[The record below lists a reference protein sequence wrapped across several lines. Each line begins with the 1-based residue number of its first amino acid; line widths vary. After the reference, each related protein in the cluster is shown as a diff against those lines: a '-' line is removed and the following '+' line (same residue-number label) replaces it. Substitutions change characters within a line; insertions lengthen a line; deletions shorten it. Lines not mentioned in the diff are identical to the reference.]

1 MSINNISIAVSAD
14 FFTAFAQI
22 PKRQQT
28 KVLEF
33 VNKFRTDPRSSGINY
48 EKINVARDKNLRSV
62 RIDNTYRGIVMKP
75 ETGNV
80 YLLLWVDHHDKAYEW
95 AKDRRCEI
103 NPETGCIQ
111 VYVVDETLTPAE
123 TPAVEQSYLFAGI
136 RDREFLRLG
145 VPNPLLEQV
154 KKISSIEN
162 LDLMKHSLPV
172 DCFEALTFLAQ
183 GDPLEDVL
191 TLIDSYSVTAQNVN
205 TDDYAAALL
214 NPISLQKFSVDPSE
228 QELEAMLR
236 APLEKWRV
244 FLHPSQR
251 SLVERDW
258 NGPVRL
264 LGGAGT
270 GKTVVALH
278 RAKWLA
284 EHKCNDGDRILL
296 TTFTKNLAADIESNL
311 KTICSRRALER
322 IQVVNLDKWVNDFL
336 RQNDF
341 HFEIDYGTRTNPLW
355 DQAFEALPPEA
366 TERFSHSFFREEWEA
381 IIQPEGITTLADYF
395 KISRAGRG
403 TPMGRKER
411 KLIWPIFEEYRI
423 ALDEH
428 RLREPAD
435 AMREVRHLLQG
446 MQRKPYR
453 HIIIDE
459 AQDMSKQAFLLLRSM
474 TPESANDLFITG
486 DAHQRI
492 YGNRV
497 VLGQCGINIKGRGKK
512 LRINYRTTEEIKN
525 WATAIMNGVHVDD
538 LDGDM
543 DSNAQYVS
551 LMHGERPDI
560 RMFRNMHEEADAIAN
575 YILSLN
581 QHEIPLNDICL
592 VARTKKLVDNY
603 SRLLSDKGIKI
614 FPIQRSQVD
623 DRSVEGVRVAT
634 IHRVKGLEFH
644 VMIIAGANDE
654 NLAPAGTPSDDLT
667 IERLK
672 RDREQ
677 ALLYVAATRAKQH
690 LFITGY
696 GRPYHLLNILK
707 NRINVSSRRKST
719 SQYTQ

>member
-1 MSINNISIAVSAD
+1 MSKNNISIAVSAD

-48 EKINVARDKNLRSV
+48 ERINAARDKNLRSV

-75 ETGNV
+75 EDGNV
-80 YLLLWVDHHDKAYEW
+80 YLLLWVDHHDRAYEW
-95 AKDRRCEI
+95 AKDRRCDI

-111 VYVVDETLTPAE
+111 VYVVDEVLAPAE
-123 TPAVEQSYLFAGI
+123 ALTVEQPCLFNGI

-145 VPNPLLEQV
+145 VPEPQLELI
-154 KKISSIEN
+154 KRIHAID
-162 LDLMKHSLPV
+162 DLESLKDSLPV
-172 DCFEALTFLAQ
+172 DCVEALTFLAQ
-183 GDPLEDVL
+183 GDPLEEVL
-191 TLIDSYSVTAQNVN
+191 TLIDSYKGNATHVDIEDFATA
-205 TDDYAAALL
+205 LH

-251 SLVERDW
+251 YLVEKDW
-258 NGPVRL
+258 NGAVRL

-284 EHKCNDGDRILL
+284 ENRCSDGDRILL
-296 TTFTKNLAADIESNL
+296 TTFTKNLAADIENNL
-311 KTICSRRALER
+311 KTICSRKALER
-322 IQVVNLDKWVNDFL
+322 IQTVNLDKWVNDFL

-341 HFEIDYGTRTNPLW
+341 RFEIDYGSRTAPLW
-355 DQAFEALPPEA
+355 EHALEALPPEA
-366 TERFSHSFFREEWEA
+366 TERFSHSFFREEWET
-381 IIQPEGITTLADYF
+381 IIQPEGITTLAEYF
-395 KISRAGRG
+395 KASRSGRG

-423 ALDEH
+423 ALNEH

-459 AQDMSKQAFLLLRSM
+459 AQDMSKQAFLLIRAM
-474 TPESANDLFITG
+474 APEGTNDLFITG

-497 VLGQCGINIKGRGKK
+497 VLGQCGINIRGRGKK
-512 LRINYRTTEEIKN
+512 LRINYRTTEEIRN
-525 WATAIMNGVHVDD
+525 WATAIMHGVHVDD
-538 LDGDM
+538 LDGDL
-543 DSNAQYVS
+543 DSNDQYVS

-560 RMFRNMHEEADAIAN
+560 LMFQDMHVEADALAN
-575 YILSLN
+575 YISSII
-581 QHEIPLNDICL
+581 QHEVPLNDICL
-592 VARTKKLVDNY
+592 VARTNKLVEAY
-603 SRLLSDKGIKI
+603 SQLLRDKGIKI

-623 DRSVEGVRVAT
+623 DRSVDGVRVAT
-634 IHRVKGLEFH
+634 IHRVKGLEFN

-654 NLAPAGTPSDDLT
+654 NLAPAGLPSDDQT
-667 IERLK
+667 IEHLK

-677 ALLYVAATRAKQH
+677 ALLYVAATRAKKH
-690 LFITGY
+690 LLITGY
-696 GRPYHLLNILK
+696 GRPYALFSDLRPL
-707 NRINVSSRRKST
+707 S
-719 SQYTQ
+719 